1 MRGMATSEG
10 TRRALWG
17 AATLEIVL
25 AVALCNG
32 LAASAQGAPTWLAPE
47 VLAGK
52 SWTSGSNPNLVAD
65 SRGDAFAAWA
75 HRPEFNGDSVI
86 ETSIKP
92 GGSSTWQAPV
102 RLSSGGEDSEW
113 PVLAVDAAG
122 DVTAVWEG
130 RNGTESDI
138 EAAVRPAGSGTW
150 TAPVQLATDTG
161 KYGGPPELAV
171 DPEGD
176 AVAVWA
182 HENGAGSDVIE
193 ASSKPHGSETWQV
206 PVPVSAGGDLAG
218 SPHVAM
224 DANGDAFVVWQRWG
238 NCDRIESA
246 IRAGAS
252 GAWQAP
258 VALSGAEGTECASS
272 PRVAVDPQGDA
283 IATWQNDKGAVD
295 FGTVEAD
302 LRPANSSA
310 WDAPVALSGPG
321 VQAQEPRVALNA
333 LDEAIVVWSSVNGDE
348 NRIEA
353 TARPQTTGAWQ
364 APVTLSSSPVREPNI
379 GEFAQVAIDA
389 QGDAFAAWDQ
399 SNGSDYVID
408 TAGRPA
414 ATGVWQ
420 TPEVLSP
427 PSENAYVPSVAMF
440 PQGDAVATWE
450 VQAENATVEA
460 AGYDGGGPIIA
471 GLEVPSTGTVG
482 QPVSFSASPLA
493 VWSALGFTDWSF
505 GDGAGA
511 SGTSVTHVYTTPGDY
526 TVTLNS
532 VDALD
537 NLSSASATIAIS
549 PTPAISSTTKTPP
562 ALTDVSLA
570 NRRFRVGKRATAVS
584 ARETPL
590 GTSFHFTL
598 SAVAKVQIT
607 ISRSTPGLRKGHSCR
622 APSSKLERANAKRC
636 TRTLTVG
643 ALTRA
648 SEAKGADSIPFSGR
662 IGHRALSLGAYTATL
677 GATNAAGRSKPVT
690 LRFTIVR

>member
-1 MRGMATSEG
+1 
-10 TRRALWG
+10 
-17 AATLEIVL
+17 V
-25 AVALCNG
+25 
-32 LAASAQGAPTWLAPE
+32 
-47 VLAGK
+47 
-52 SWTSGSNPNLVAD
+52 VAD

-102 RLSSGGEDSEW
+102 RLSPGGEDSEW
-113 PVLAVDAAG
+113 PILAVDAAG

-150 TAPVQLATDTG
+150 TAPVQPATDTG

-182 HENGAGSDVIE
+182 RENGAGSDVIE
-193 ASSKPHGSETWQV
+193 ATSKPHGGETWQV
-206 PVPVSAGGDLAG
+206 PVSVSAGGDLAG

-238 NCDRIESA
+238 SCDRIESA
-246 IRAGAS
+246 IRPGAS

-258 VALSGAEGTECASS
+258 VALSGAEGTECAFN

-295 FGTVEAD
+295 FGTIEAD
-302 LRPANSSA
+302 LRPANSNA

-321 VQAQEPRVALNA
+321 VQAQEPRVALDA

-353 TARPQTTGAWQ
+353 TARPQATGTWQ

-399 SNGSDYVID
+399 SNGSDYVVD
-408 TAGRPA
+408 AAGRQA
-414 ATGVWQ
+414 ATGVWR
-420 TPEVLSP
+420 TPLVLSP
-427 PSENAYVPSVAMF
+427 PGENAYVPSVAMF

-450 VQAENATVEA
+450 AQAESATVEA

-482 QPVSFSASPLA
+482 QPVSFSSSPLA
-493 VWSALGFTDWSF
+493 VWSALGATNWSF

-511 SGTSVTHVYTTPGDY
+511 SGTSATHVYTAPGIY
-526 TVTLNS
+526 TVTLSS
-532 VDALD
+532 VDALG
-537 NLSSASATIAIS
+537 NAGSASATIAIS
-549 PTPAISSTTKTPP
+549 AAHTTSATPTPAP
-562 ALTDVSLA
+562 ALTGVSMT
-570 NRRFRVGKRATAVS
+570 NRRFRVGKRATAIA
-584 ARETPL
+584 ARKAPL

-598 SAVAKVQIT
+598 SANANLQIT
-607 ISRSTPGLRKGHSCR
+607 ISRSTPGLGEGRACR
-622 APSSKLERANAKRC
+622 APSAKLERAHAKRC
-636 TRTLTVG
+636 TRAIPVG
-643 ALTRA
+643 TLTRA
-648 SEAKGADSIPFSGR
+648 SEAKGADDISFSGR
-662 IGHRALSLGAYTATL
+662 IGRRALSPGDYMATVS
-677 GATNAAGRSKPVT
+677 ATDAAGRSKPVT
-690 LRFTIVR
+690 LSFTIAH